1 MGNKVDHF
9 PLLYFLK
16 ICLILNL
23 VPQTCSFSFGCTVNH
38 VGSYSHARDL
48 IQHPLRW
55 KSRALRVGKTPLFLF
70 LEMFHLIT
78 VSLLEIF
85 GIYVECLG

>member
-9 PLLYFLK
+9 PLLYLLK
-16 ICLILNL
+16 IYLIPNL
-23 VPQTCSFSFGCTVNH
+23 IAQTFSFSFGCTVNH
-38 VGSYSHARDL
+38 VESYSWTRDS
-48 IQHPLRW
+48 IQHPLHW
-55 KSRALRVGKTPLFLF
+55 NSRALRVGKTPLFLF

-85 GIYVECLG
+85 GIYVGYLW